1 MVCCD
6 MTRAKALV
14 DTYLSFGNQRHLPFA
29 DVTII
34 AIPHNAIVDVALLLS
49 ESGAC
54 LVYGIYTRRCI
65 LINY

>member
-34 AIPHNAIVDVALLLS
+34 AMPHNAIVEVDVALLLS

-54 LVYGIYTRRCI
+54 LVMVYI
-65 LINY
+65 